1 MADLSLHGVRV
12 FLVDDHPAVREGLSL
27 LLANKGLVVCG
38 EAGCREDAL
47 QLIGTVAAD
56 IVLVD
61 LSLGKE
67 SGIDLIA
74 ALKKCGAKTLA
85 YSMHD
90 DGERVEA
97 ALAAGASGYVTKRE
111 VAATLLEAIRNIL
124 AGGCYL
130 SPIAEAARQQ
140 TAPDEWRVVVER
152 LSGRELDVFR
162 RMGEGYS
169 TADLAS
175 HFDIS
180 PSTVETYYAR
190 IMEKLDLSRAK
201 EIRLKAIKFMKAR

>member
-1 MADLSLHGVRV
+1 MTDISMREVRV

-38 EAGCREDAL
+38 EAGRGEDA
-47 QLIGTVAAD
+47 VALLSSAAPD

-61 LSLGKE
+61 LSLGNE
-67 SGIDLIA
+67 SGLDLIA
-74 ALKKCGAKTLA
+74 ALRKVGIKILV

-90 DGERVEA
+90 DGEKVEA
-97 ALAAGASGYVTKRE
+97 ALAAGAGGYVTKRE
-111 VAATLLEAIRNIL
+111 VAATLLEAIRRIL
-124 AGGCYL
+124 AGGSYL
-130 SPIAEAARQQ
+130 SPIAEVARQR
-140 TAPDEWRVVVER
+140 TAPDEGRLVVER
-152 LSGRELDVFR
+152 LSERELELFR
-162 RMGEGYS
+162 KMGEGYS

-190 IMEKLDLSRAK
+190 IMEKLDLSGAK
-201 EIRLKAIKFMKAR
+201 EVRLKAIRFMKAR